1 MALYWTNQLMTR
13 PAKSARALWTSFL
26 GGKLV
31 APTNKYRAEP
41 TMLDG
46 IRFASRKE
54 SRRYAELRLLENAG
68 AIQNLELQ
76 PRFPIMVA
84 ELWHD
89 GPPCFVNC
97 GVYTADF
104 RYVDVERGA
113 VVVEDTKSDATKTE
127 AYRLRKRLIEAI
139 YGIKISEV

>member
-1 MALYWTNQLMTR
+1 M
-13 PAKSARALWTSFL
+13 KSARALWTTAL
-26 GGKLV
+26 GGKIV
-31 APTNKYRAEP
+31 APRTKYNAQP
-41 TMLDG
+41 TTIDG
-46 IRFASRKE
+46 IWFASRKE
-54 SRRYAELRLLENAG
+54 ARRYAELRLLEKAG
-68 AIQNLELQ
+68 AIRNLELQ

-89 GPPCFVNC
+89 GPPCFVHC

-104 RYVDVERGA
+104 RYLDVERAA

-127 AYRLRKRLIEAI
+127 AYRLRKRLIEAM